1 MSKLVEK
8 QNMPA
13 EGFGGL
19 KRLGH
24 ETPEVVSVPIG
35 KADFPAPFV
44 SGLEYSAPARG
55 TWNIVHVGMLIP
67 GAHEIFVCAQG
78 CLRGVVL
85 TAAEMGTAD
94 RFSTIAI
101 RQNNVL
107 EGDLEGQI
115 IGGVEDIIQ
124 KLPEKPPAILVYTSC
139 IHHFMGCDLELVY
152 RTLREKF
159 PDIDFTDCYMN
170 PIMRKSGLNPD
181 QTMRRQLYSLL
192 KPRKKN
198 LKSVSLV
205 GNDFAFDHTSEL
217 YALPVSAGYTVREI
231 TTCKTYEDYQ
241 AMAESSI
248 CITTFP
254 AAAAAGQMLEEKLGQ
269 KHLYLPFSFD
279 YKEITEN
286 LQRLCEALGIEL
298 MDPAEISRRID
309 ACEQALKEARE
320 LIGETPVIIDYT
332 AFPRPLS
339 LARLLL
345 GHGFHVTA
353 VYADSFTGDEKEDF
367 EVLSRENPD
376 LLLYPTV
383 HTCMRVAPRENEEKI
398 LAVGQKAA
406 YFAGTDYFVNI
417 VEGGG
422 MYGFDGILKLTELMC
437 RAFREPKDA
446 RALIQIKGMGC
457 GCCL

>member
-1 MSKLVEK
+1 MIRTG
-8 QNMPA
+8 QI
-13 EGFGGL
+13 
-19 KRLGH
+19 
-24 ETPEVVSVPIG
+24 VSTPIG
-35 KADFPAPFV
+35 KAEFPSPFA

-55 TWNIVHVGMLIP
+55 TWNIVHTGMLIP
-67 GAHEIFVCAQG
+67 EAHEIFVCAQG

-85 TAAEMGTAD
+85 TAAEMGMSD

-101 RQNNVL
+101 RQKNVL

-115 IGGVEDIIQ
+115 IDGVEDIIN
-124 KLPEKPPAILVYTSC
+124 KLPEKPPAVLVYTSC

-159 PDIDFTDCYMN
+159 PEIDFTDCYMN

-192 KPRKKN
+192 KPRKKDPRTI
-198 LKSVSLV
+198 SFV
-205 GNDFAFDHTSEL
+205 GGDFAFDHSCEL
-217 YALPVSAGYTVREI
+217 YALPVSAGYRVREAA
-231 TTCKTYEDYQ
+231 TCKTYEEYQ

-254 AAAAAGQMLEEKLGQ
+254 AAVAAGEMLEKTLGQ
-269 KHLYLPFSFD
+269 KHLYLPFSFN
-279 YKEITEN
+279 YEEITET
-286 LQRLCEALGIEL
+286 LRRLCEELGIEPL
-298 MDPAEISRRID
+298 DVSPRIR
-309 ACEQALKEARE
+309 ACEKALKEARE
-320 LIGETPVIIDYT
+320 LIGNTPVIIDYT

-345 GHGFHVTA
+345 SHGFHVTA

-367 EVLSRENPD
+367 ETLKQEAPE

-383 HTCMRVAPRENEEKI
+383 HTCMRVAPRKNEEKI
-398 LAVGQKAA
+398 LAIGQKAA
-406 YFAGTDYFVNI
+406 YFSGTDYFVNI

-437 RAFREPKDA
+437 QAFREPKNA

-457 GCCL
+457 GCCQ